1 MTPSA
6 ARLGKRRRPARLR
19 AAGES
24 RVRGEEM
31 WWPPKASSAGVVV
44 DETSALRYPALLATF
59 AVLSG
64 DVAVLPLHVY
74 KRAEDGSR
82 ETLRTDPRVP
92 ILSRTPDGITTPIRW
107 RSAWVGHAL
116 QYGNGYAEIQRL
128 TDGTPYRLHL
138 LDPRTT
144 RPTKTAAGI
153 GYRNYHPELGN
164 RVIASA
170 NVLHLA
176 GFGFDGLSGYN
187 FVRLLETAV
196 GLGLA
201 SQEFAAEYF
210 GNGAE
215 PGGVIEVPTEMSDVA
230 YERMRKSWREDHGFG
245 SRHSPAILEQGAKW
259 TAVTSDPE
267 KTQLGD
273 ARRFQVED
281 ATRPW
286 RVPPNKYGNYR
297 DSHYNNVE
305 AANTDYLMTAL
316 IGWLEGIEQELN
328 LKLFTET
335 EWLSGLYVEH
345 DVNALLRGDLV
356 SRFNAYHQA
365 LEDGWMNRNEVRRR
379 ENLNPIPADEG
390 GDKYLVQLAKTTL
403 DQAGAIPPPPATNR
417 TTEAP

>member
-1 MTPSA
+1 MKPLYQ
-6 ARLGKRRRPARLR
+6 RFGKRRAQRRFRSTAEP
-19 AAGES
+19 
-24 RVRGEEM
+24 RVRGEET
-31 WWPPKASSAGVVV
+31 WWPPATSSAGVVV
-44 DETSALRYPALLATF
+44 DESSAMRYPALLATF

-74 KRAEDGSR
+74 QRHADGSK
-82 ETLRTDPRVP
+82 EQLRTDPRVP
-92 ILSRTPDGITTPIRW
+92 ILSRTPNGVSTPIRW
-107 RSAWVGHAL
+107 RTAFMGHAL
-116 QYGNGYAEIQRL
+116 QYGNGYAEIQRRN
-128 TDGTPYRLHL
+128 DGTPYRLHL

-144 RPTKTAAGI
+144 RPTKTTTGI
-153 GYRNYHPELGN
+153 GYRTYDSDLGN
-164 RVIASA
+164 RVLASE

-201 SQEFAAEYF
+201 SQEFAADYF

-215 PGGVIEVPTEMSDVA
+215 PGGVIEIPTEMSDVA

-245 SRHSPAILEQGAKW
+245 NRHSPGILEQGAKW
-259 TAVTSDPE
+259 TPVTTDPE
-267 KTQLGD
+267 KTQLND
-273 ARRFQVED
+273 SRMFQVEEV
-281 ATRPW
+281 ARPF
-286 RVPPNKYGNYR
+286 RVPPNKIGNYR

-316 IGWLEGIEQELN
+316 IGWLEAIEQECN
-328 LKLFTET
+328 LKLFTEA
-335 EWLSGLYVEH
+335 EWMSGLYVEH

-365 LEDGWMNRNEVRRR
+365 LEDGWMNRNEVRKR
-379 ENLNPIPADEG
+379 ENMNPIPTDEG

-403 DQAGAIPPPPATNR
+403 DQAGAVPPPPP
-417 TTEAP
+417 TTRSEQP